1 MKQNLRI
8 GFGYD
13 VHAFT
18 DNRKLILGGVEIP
31 NERGLKGHSDAD
43 VLIHAICDAL
53 LGALALGDIG
63 SYFPDTDSKW
73 KNTESKIFLEK
84 ANELIINEGYIIAN
98 IDSTLVIE
106 KPKIAPHIMKI
117 RSKLSEI
124 LKINIDQVSI
134 KATTSEKLGFI
145 GRQEGVA
152 AFTNALLILKENEC

>member
-13 VHAFT
+13 VHAFA
-18 DNRKLILGGVEIP
+18 DDRKLILGGVEIP

-63 SYFPDTDSKW
+63 TFFPDNDSKW
-73 KNTESKIFLEK
+73 KNADSKIFLQK
-84 ANELIINEGYIIAN
+84 ANELIQNEGYIISN

-106 KPKIAPHIMKI
+106 KPQIAPHIMKI

-124 LKINIDQVSI
+124 LNINMDQVSI

-145 GRQEGVA
+145 GREEGVA
-152 AFTNALLILKENEC
+152 AFANALLMLKEN